1 MCLFLHCAAV
11 PVSMMLE
18 TSPAQPPAITT
29 PPSLYL
35 PVAAASPSN
44 LPPVAATPPSFP
56 LPAAATP
63 SSPSVQ
69 LLAAAALPEGPARP
83 AYHKPPAVLRHGPSE
98 LLRGWTYHK
107 AVIRSLA
114 GHQNCY
120 ATAARPVAGRSSCFP
135 AVTVHR
141 AGCQNCGRT
150 VVDFFSFLGTVLT
163 PLLDVRSD
171 FETVGIRGSVC

>member
-63 SSPSVQ
+63 
-69 LLAAAALPEGPARP
+69 ARP
-83 AYHKPPAVLRHGPSE
+83 ACHKPPAVLRHGPSE
-98 LLRGWTYHK
+98 LLRGWTYYK

-163 PLLDVRSD
+163 ALLDVRSD